1 MKKITF
7 TKMLTADRPPIEV
20 ENWPGYRTGLSNLPG
35 INLVLAHRTAKRCE
49 ITTSRAGWGVY
60 DEESGFYLGIHGP
73 TRAECYVDAI
83 VGLGHYT
90 PESYATMI
98 EGRHVKRMTAI
109 LTGGTK

>member
-7 TKMLTADRPPIEV
+7 TKMMTVNCPPIEV
-20 ENWPGYRTGLSNLPG
+20 ENWPGYRISLPNLPG
-35 INLVLAHRTAKRCE
+35 INLVLAHRTAKYGE
-49 ITTSRAGWGVY
+49 TAISLAGWAVY

-73 TRAECYVDAI
+73 TRVECCANAI
-83 VGLGHYT
+83 IWLGKYT

-109 LTGGTK
+109 LTGGMK

>member
-7 TKMLTADRPPIEV
+7 TKLLTVNRPPIEV

-49 ITTSRAGWGVY
+49 IPTSLPGWGVY

-73 TRAECYVDAI
+73 TRTACTANAI
-83 VGLGHYT
+83 VWFGKFT
-90 PESYATMI
+90 PESYAAMI
-98 EGRHVKRMTAI
+98 EARHVKRMTAI
-109 LTGGTK
+109 LTGGMK